1 MALSQAMNTVL
12 IKPMQT
18 ISNIETLRLRRR
30 KWQIN
35 GQTIAFV
42 PTMGNLH
49 QGHLR
54 LVKAAKKSADIV
66 VVSIFVNPLQFGPDE
81 DLDAYP
87 RTLEADSQK
96 LAELGVDVLFLPSA
110 DDIYPRGLEQQTF
123 VEVPGIS
130 YMICGASRP
139 GHFRGVATIVCKLFN
154 MVQPNKAFFGE
165 KDFQQLQ
172 VIRAMVQDL
181 SMNLEIHGVPTER
194 EPNGLAM
201 SSRNNY
207 LSAEQKHQASF
218 LYRTI
223 QTMAKQVIEGR
234 RDFGKLISDHK
245 KALAT
250 AGFKPDYLEIRDA
263 NNLLHPSHEDTEL
276 VILAAAFMGKTRLI
290 DNTRLSLPSQL

>member
-1 MALSQAMNTVL
+1 
-12 IKPMQT
+12 MQT
-18 ISNIETLRLRRR
+18 ISSITTLRERRR
-30 KWQIN
+30 KWQIE
-35 GQTIAFV
+35 GESIAFV

-54 LVKAAKKSADIV
+54 LVEAAKKAADIV

-87 RTLEADSQK
+87 KTLEEDKQK
-96 LAELGVDVLFLPSA
+96 LEAMGVDVLFLPTS

-165 KDFQQLQ
+165 KDYQQLQ

-181 SMNLEIHGVPTER
+181 SMNVEIHGVPTER
-194 EPNGLAM
+194 ESNGLAM
-201 SSRNNY
+201 SSRNTY
-207 LSAEQKHQASF
+207 LSDEQKQQASV
-218 LYRTI
+218 LYETI
-223 QTMAKQVIEGR
+223 QAFAAQVIEGR
-234 RDFGKLISDHK
+234 RDFGRLIAEYK
-245 KALAT
+245 IALSA

-263 NNLLHPSHEDTEL
+263 KNLLYPNHEDTRL

-290 DNTRLSLPSQL
+290 DNFQFTLPVEL